1 MTRGLRRQLAS
12 AASAAASSSSS
23 GSSSGSE
30 FPFAI
35 VIGCAVGFLAAILIV
50 VGLIFYCRER
60 RRNKELNL
68 EPYVNLAPNPPA
80 SQLSPGIATGANVHS
95 GNGLQPS
102 TGSNSKLQV
111 SSSMDAHPGFYIM
124 TSPVNPHVPPPATLK
139 PTGSLHSASFLD
151 RPSGSSAD
159 RLSAQKTERV
169 APSDFDDAEPFD
181 ASARSRMNSF
191 EDHESYRR
199 AMGYSDNS
207 SSARTANTN
216 SNQNDSSPPWP
227 SSGHGGLWD
236 DPAIVAARLPL
247 DKITPGDVLSRGG
260 FGEVLR
266 GTYKN
271 QEVAIKRL
279 LPETRKDLAKIEE
292 FLAEVKLQAA
302 LEHDRVVRFIGVAWD
317 SLTDLCVVSEFM
329 DGGDLRALLIRF
341 DEVDRRPQGFDAE
354 KARIGLDVA
363 HALTYLHCLDPMV
376 LHRDLKSKNILL
388 DRRWRAKL
396 TDFGVSRERSD
407 RTMTAGVGTSLWMA
421 PEVMMGERYD
431 EKADLFSF
439 GVVLSELDSHKLPY
453 ASAKVTET
461 GRVIPDTAIL
471 QLVSSGRLSVQ
482 FSPPASAALEAMV
495 SLGKACVAFDPEDRP
510 TASQALYQMQ
520 LVMRAFAQEE
530 TEESF
535 VF

>member
-1 MTRGLRRQLAS
+1 MTRGLRLLLDAS
-12 AASAAASSSSS
+12 ASASSSAPASSSSS
-23 GSSSGSE
+23 SD
-30 FPFAI
+30 FPYAI
-35 VIGCAVGFLAAILIV
+35 VIGAAVGVLAVILIV
-50 VGLIFYCRER
+50 VGLFFYCKER
-60 RRNKELNL
+60 KRNKELAL

-80 SQLSPGIATGANVHS
+80 SQLSPGIATAANQHSVH
-95 GNGLQPS
+95 NS
-102 TGSNSKLQV
+102 TKLQL
-111 SSSMDAHPGFYIM
+111 SGSMDAHAGFYVM
-124 TSPVNPHVPPPATLK
+124 TSPVHASSLPPAVLK
-139 PTGSLHSASFLD
+139 PTGSRGSSSIDQSASFLVSD
-151 RPSGSSAD
+151 PSV
-159 RLSAQKTERV
+159 QKPSFER
-169 APSDFDDAEPFD
+169 SYEDTQDLDTFDT
-181 ASARSRMNSF
+181 SARSRVNSF
-191 EDHESYRR
+191 EDHESFRR
-199 AMGYSDNS
+199 AMGYSDSTS
-207 SSARTANTN
+207 SSARTANSN
-216 SNQNDSSPPWP
+216 SNNNDSAWP

-236 DPAIVAARLPL
+236 DPAIVAARIPM
-247 DKITPGDVLSRGG
+247 DRIVSGEVISRGG

-266 GTYKN
+266 GTYKEK
-271 QEVAIKRL
+271 EVAIKRL
-279 LPETRKDLAKIEE
+279 LPETRKDLVKIEE

-302 LEHDRVVRFIGVAWD
+302 LEHERVVRFVGVAWD

-329 DGGDLRALLIRF
+329 DGGDLRALLIKF
-341 DEVDRRPQGFDAE
+341 DEVDHRPVGFDAE
-354 KARIGLDVA
+354 KSRVALDVA

-407 RTMTAGVGTSLWMA
+407 CTMTAGVGTSLWMA

-453 ASAKVTET
+453 TSAKTTET

-471 QLVSSGRLSVQ
+471 QLVSSGRLSVD
-482 FSPPASAALEAMV
+482 FTPPASPALEAMV
-495 SLGKACVAFDPEDRP
+495 HLGKACVAFEPDARP

-530 TEESF
+530 TEESY

>member
-1 MTRGLRRQLAS
+1 MTSGLRRLADAS
-12 AASAAASSSSS
+12 ASGSSAAASSSSS
-23 GSSSGSE
+23 D
-30 FPFAI
+30 FPYAI
-35 VIGCAVGFLAAILIV
+35 VIGAAVGFLAIILIV
-50 VGLIFYCRER
+50 VGLFFYCKER
-60 RRNKELNL
+60 KRNKELAL

-80 SQLSPGIATGANVHS
+80 SQLSPGIATAANQHS
-95 GNGLQPS
+95 DRNP
-102 TGSNSKLQV
+102 TKLQL
-111 SSSMDAHPGFYIM
+111 SASMDAHAGFYVM
-124 TSPVNPHVPPPATLK
+124 TSPVNSSSLPPAVLK
-139 PTGSLHSASFLD
+139 PTGSH
-151 RPSGSSAD
+151 GSSSMDHFFLASD
-159 RLSAQKTERV
+159 PSMQKSSFER
-169 APSDFDDAEPFD
+169 SYEDTQDLDSFDT
-181 ASARSRMNSF
+181 SARSRINSF
-191 EDHESYRR
+191 EAHESFRR
-199 AMGYSDNS
+199 AMGYSDSTS
-207 SSARTANTN
+207 SSARTANSN
-216 SNQNDSSPPWP
+216 SNNNDSAWP
-227 SSGHGGLWD
+227 SSGRGGLWD
-236 DPAIVAARLPL
+236 DPAIVAARIPM
-247 DKITPGDVLSRGG
+247 DRITPGDVISRGG

-266 GTYKN
+266 GTYK
-271 QEVAIKRL
+271 ERDVAIKRL
-279 LPETRKDLAKIEE
+279 LPESRKDLAKIEE

-302 LEHDRVVRFIGVAWD
+302 LEHERIVRFVGVAWD

-329 DGGDLRALLIRF
+329 DGGDLRALLIKF
-341 DEVDRRPQGFDAE
+341 DELDRRPMGFDAE
-354 KARIGLDVA
+354 KARIALDVA

-388 DRRWRAKL
+388 DKSWRAKL

-471 QLVSSGRLSVQ
+471 QLVSCGRLRVE
-482 FSPPASAALEAMV
+482 FTPPASPALEAMV
-495 SLGKACVAFDPEDRP
+495 HLGKACVDFEPDARP

-530 TEESF
+530 TEESY

>member
-1 MTRGLRRQLAS
+1 MTRIRRVL
-12 AASAAASSSSS
+12 AASTSSSSD
-23 GSSSGSE
+23 
-30 FPFAI
+30 FPYAI
-35 VIGCAVGFLAAILIV
+35 VIGSSVGVLAIILVV
-50 VGLIFYCRER
+50 VGLFFYCKER
-60 RRNKELNL
+60 KRNKELAL

-80 SQLSPGIATGANVHS
+80 SQLSPGIATAANQHS
-95 GNGLQPS
+95 IQS
-102 TGSNSKLQV
+102 TSKVLTG
-111 SSSMDAHPGFYIM
+111 SMDAHAGFYVM
-124 TSPVNPHVPPPATLK
+124 TSPVNTSVLPPAVLK
-139 PTGSLHSASFLD
+139 PTSHGSSSAIDQPSNSFLVVSD
-151 RPSGSSAD
+151 PS
-159 RLSAQKTERV
+159 QKQSFERSYEDTQDLD
-169 APSDFDDAEPFD
+169 AFDT
-181 ASARSRMNSF
+181 SARSRMNSF
-191 EDHESYRR
+191 EDHESFRR

-207 SSARTANTN
+207 SSTRTANSN
-216 SNQNDSSPPWP
+216 SNNHDS
-227 SSGHGGLWD
+227 SSGHGGLWED
-236 DPAIVAARLPL
+236 RAIVAARIPM
-247 DKITPGDVLSRGG
+247 DRIETGEVISRGG

-266 GTYKN
+266 GTYK
-271 QEVAIKRL
+271 ERDVAIKRL

-302 LEHDRVVRFIGVAWD
+302 LEHERVVRFVGVAWD

-329 DGGDLRALLIRF
+329 DGGDLRALLIKF
-341 DEVDRRPQGFDAE
+341 DEVDHRPVGFDAE
-354 KARIGLDVA
+354 KARVALDVS

-439 GVVLSELDSHKLPY
+439 GVVLSELDTHKLPY
-453 ASAKVTET
+453 ASAKITET

-471 QLVSSGRLSVQ
+471 QLVSSGRLRVD
-482 FSPPASAALEAMV
+482 FTPPASPALEAMV
-495 SLGKACVAFDPEDRP
+495 HLGKACVAFEPDARP

-530 TEESF
+530 AEASY